1 MEGLARVFLIGGA
14 SKAVRFDEQTTI
26 ERVIHVVA
34 RGIGI
39 SQVAVAHFALRLV
52 TGPSPQ
58 TAGSGDS
65 LWLHPMLRIAQLPHI
80 YASHLPIGVSDE
92 IKMEMRMRYMPQSV
106 YELQVTDSSA
116 FVYLH
121 EQVVDEFFSHVAWRS
136 SVEVALEVAAL
147 KVCRDFA
154 EHKHNKGA
162 DHHLEDLDID
172 ACIQSLIPN
181 VLHNPGQK
189 HSHLKKQFAT
199 YIKKF
204 STTSPNESIIRSLA
218 LLLEVVKFDVEVFKA
233 SLGTGW
239 TNPVELVIGPH
250 AGLSYRLNE
259 RCDTSRLLELRT
271 IADITIRKM
280 ESGSEKT
287 LMQLK
292 LSGAA
297 QPVMITLSTEE
308 LAQSLAHLLDGYQML
323 YNQRDSVFKLKGIER
338 CETMTMHDATIRPKT
353 PSQQVDSNIR
363 LRRELITLKELIGGG
378 QFGNVYKAIYH
389 DLEKDERIAVAV
401 KVCKADAEPADTQ
414 LILQES
420 SLMRNFRHAHI
431 IQLIGVCVD
440 QPMWLVLELAP
451 HGELRE
457 YLQQEKDWLPL
468 RTLILF
474 CTQICDSLVY
484 LHSTRFVHRDIAAR
498 NILVCSPQCVKLA
511 DFGLSRALD
520 YDAVYTASRG
530 KLPIKWLAP
539 ESVNYRQF
547 SMASDVWM
555 FGVCMWEIFSLGVKP
570 WAGVTNSDVI
580 THIEQGARPPCPD
593 KCPTALYNFMRTKM
607 WSIEPHKRPTV
618 DQIFAII
625 EDARHQVLR
634 NVPFEQIMVGKP
646 MNPAGVIVAEMS
658 SLPSLTLYRAIE
670 EQKRQA
676 EEDAKWLEQEEEE
689 EEDELEPEQ
698 LPSTS
703 HSSVENIRTSNG
715 YLHHTP
721 SSTRSLRFEDKT
733 SRELRRSVN
742 GVCDAVTKLQNSFN
756 NLTHNDDFLH
766 FVKEVTSQLREMLMV
781 ASGMRD
787 RVTTA
792 TQRTEVDMTKTL
804 IANDMKQMSRV
815 MAKLQVNE
823 EQATYNTL
831 RRDVVRI
838 CGELAV
844 NCTTLQL
851 QLTSPPLENEFS
863 ALLSNC

>member
-14 SKAVRFDEQTTI
+14 SKAVRYDEHTTI

-80 YASHLPIGVSDE
+80 YAKHLPIGVSDE
-92 IKMEMRMRYMPQSV
+92 IKLEMRMRFMPQSV

-116 FVYLH
+116 FIYLH

-154 EHKHNKGA
+154 EHQHNKGA
-162 DHHLEDLDID
+162 EHHMDEVDID

-181 VLHNPGQK
+181 VLHNPGLK
-189 HSHLKKQFAT
+189 HSHLKKQFTA

-204 STTSPNESIIRSLA
+204 SSTSPNESIIRSLA
-218 LLLEVVKFDVEVFKA
+218 LLLDVVKFDVEVFKA
-233 SLGTGW
+233 SLGPGW
-239 TNPVELVIGPH
+239 TNPVELVVGPH

-280 ESGSEKT
+280 ENGSEKT

-297 QPVMITLSTEE
+297 KPVMITLSTEE

-338 CETMTMHDATIRPKT
+338 CETMTMHEATVRPKT
-353 PSQQVDSNIR
+353 PINVDNNIR

-378 QFGNVYKAIYH
+378 QFGNVYKAIYQ

-401 KVCKADAEPADTQ
+401 KVCKSDAEPADTQ

-468 RTLILF
+468 RTLTLF
-474 CTQICDSLVY
+474 CSQICDSLVY

-555 FGVCMWEIFSLGVKP
+555 FGVCMWEIYSLGIKP

-580 THIEQGARPPCPD
+580 MHIEQGSRPPCPE
-593 KCPTALYNFMRTKM
+593 KCPTALYNFVRGKM
-607 WSIEPHKRPTV
+607 WAIEPNKRPTV
-618 DQIFAII
+618 DQIYAII
-625 EDARHQVLR
+625 EDVRQQILR
-634 NVPFEQIMVGKP
+634 NIPPEEILVGKP
-646 MNPAGVIVAEMS
+646 MNSAGVIVAEMS
-658 SLPSLTLYRAIE
+658 SLPSLTLYRTME

-676 EEDAKWLEQEEEE
+676 EEDAKWLEQEDDEDD
-689 EEDELEPEQ
+689 DELEPDQ
-698 LPSTS
+698 IPSTS

-715 YLHHTP
+715 YLYHTP
-721 SSTRSLRFEDKT
+721 TSTRSLRFEDKT
-733 SRELRRSVN
+733 SRELRRSVD

-766 FVKEVTSQLREMLMV
+766 SVKEVTSQLREMLIV

-815 MAKLQVNE
+815 MAKLQVNLDHT
-823 EQATYNTL
+823 TYNTL

-844 NCTTLQL
+844 NCTTLQF
-851 QLTSPPLENEFS
+851 QLTQPPLENEFS

>member
-14 SKAVRFDEQTTI
+14 SKAVRYDEQTTI

-65 LWLHPMLRIAQLPHI
+65 LWLHPMLRITQLPHI
-80 YASHLPIGVSDE
+80 YARHLPIGVCDE
-92 IKMEMRMRYMPQSV
+92 IKLEMRMRFMPQSV
-106 YELQVTDSSA
+106 YELQATDSSA

-154 EHKHNKGA
+154 EHQHNKGA
-162 DHHLEDLDID
+162 DHHLEDLDIE

-181 VLHNPGQK
+181 VLHNPGFK
-189 HSHLKKQFAT
+189 HSHLKKTFTA

-204 STTSPNESIIRSLA
+204 SATSPNESIIRSLA
-218 LLLEVVKFDVEVFKA
+218 LLLEVVKFDVELFKA
-233 SLGTGW
+233 SLGAGW
-239 TNPVELVIGPH
+239 TKPVELVVGPH
-250 AGLSYRLNE
+250 TGLSYRLNE
-259 RCDTSRLLELRT
+259 RCDSSRLLELRT
-271 IADITIRKM
+271 IAEITIRKM
-280 ESGSEKT
+280 ENGSEKT
-287 LMQLK
+287 LMQLN

-297 QPVMITLSTEE
+297 KPVLITLSTEE
-308 LAQSLAHLLDGYQML
+308 LSQSLAHLLDGYQML

-338 CETMTMHDATIRPKT
+338 CETLTMHEATIRPKT
-353 PSQQVDSNIR
+353 PNNIDSNIR

-378 QFGNVYKAIYH
+378 QFGNVYKAVYH

-401 KVCKADAEPADTQ
+401 KVCKTDAEPADTQ

-420 SLMRNFRHAHI
+420 SLMRNFRHSNI

-451 HGELRE
+451 KGELRE

-468 RTLILF
+468 RILTLF
-474 CTQICDSLVY
+474 CSQICDSLVY

-580 THIEQGARPPCPD
+580 MHIEQGSRPPCPE
-593 KCPTALYNFMRTKM
+593 KCPTALYNFIRSKM
-607 WSIEPHKRPTV
+607 WAIEPHKRPTV
-618 DQIFAII
+618 DQIYAII
-625 EDARHQVLR
+625 EDVRQQIIQ
-634 NVPFEQIMVGKP
+634 NIPPEQIIVGKP
-646 MNPAGVIVAEMS
+646 MTAAGVIVAEMS
-658 SLPSLTLYRAIE
+658 SLPGLTLYRTME
-670 EQKRQA
+670 DQKRQA
-676 EEDAKWLEQEEEE
+676 EEDAKWLEQEDD
-689 EEDELEPEQ
+689 EDEDDQ
-698 LPSTS
+698 DIDQIPSTS

-721 SSTRSLRFEDKT
+721 TSTRSLRFEDKT
-733 SRELRRSVN
+733 SRGLRRSVD

-766 FVKEVTSQLREMLMV
+766 SVKEVTSQLREMLIV

-787 RVTTA
+787 RVTTT
-792 TQRTEVDMTKTL
+792 TQRTDVDMTKTL

-815 MAKLQVNE
+815 MGKLQVNGH
-823 EQATYNTL
+823 QATYNTL

-851 QLTSPPLENEFS
+851 QLTQPPLENEFS
-863 ALLSNC
+863 SLLSNC